1 MRRLYDMK
9 NHFST
14 FELLN
19 EEQKK
24 VVTGGKNIAEETKRR
39 EKLSPANHSIAIRYS
54 ERDCFGWDVS
64 GVCARYF

>member
-1 MRRLYDMK
+1 MK
-9 NHFST
+9 NYFST
-14 FELLN
+14 FELLS

-39 EKLSPANHSIAIRYS
+39 EQLSPASLSVAIRYS

>member
-1 MRRLYDMK
+1 MK

-14 FELLN
+14 FELLS
-19 EEQKK
+19 EDQKK

-39 EKLSPANHSIAIRYS
+39 EKLSLPNHSTASRYS